1 MKVLSAPGFRRF
13 VPKIAAALCC
23 VLAWVLAQPPS
34 VAAEDRARLAA
45 RFGFDHHAISPADRD
60 GDRRIRTVAPAY
72 EQIRNW
78 VSSVGAGAGLF
89 AVDGGVVSHDICLV
103 DPRTDTVTVEP
114 APTTGERY
122 AAFTLAP
129 TTLPYADYVA
139 PMGCLPADLNEDGWQ
154 DVVVYYWGRS
164 PVLFLRTPGSAPAAA
179 GFSERELVSPPQVWN
194 TNAATIAD
202 LDGDGHLDLFFGNY
216 FPDGARVLD
225 PTAQQ
230 PELVMTDSLSD
241 GYNGGTH
248 RYFRFAGTTGGNAPD
263 VRYAEAVNPVE
274 GDSRNTG
281 WTLAAAAQDI
291 DQDGLPELYVA
302 NDFSPDQ
309 LLVNVSVP
317 GQIRF
322 RESHGERHA
331 LTPKSKV
338 VGKDSFKG
346 MGASF
351 ADLNHDGMPDILVSN
366 ITEPYALQESN
377 FAFISTGDR
386 DALRRGVAP
395 FDDRS
400 EELGLSRSGWS
411 WDVKAA
417 DFDNDGAAE
426 VMHATGFIR
435 GTTNRWPQMQ
445 EAAMSN
451 DLILGNPALWPR
463 FTEEDGLS
471 GHDPNTFFTR
481 SGGGRFI
488 DVADLVGVGTD
499 AVSRAFAVGDV
510 DGDGRLDFVVANQ
523 WAQST
528 LYRNTSQS
536 AGEFVGLRLRQP
548 AGVGTCAESNEG
560 VSRPAIGA
568 TAVLT
573 APDGTKHSQQVYP
586 ANGHNGV
593 NAPDLVFGLG
603 DVRDGPL
610 PVEVSWRDGCG
621 QRHAATVNVTPGW
634 HRILLH
640 ADGTTTV
647 EDK

>member
-1 MKVLSAPGFRRF
+1 MKVLPALRRRV

-23 VLAWVLAQPPS
+23 VLVWSLAQPPS
-34 VAAEDRARLAA
+34 VAAEDRAGLAA
-45 RFGFDHHAISPADRD
+45 RFGFDHHTISPADGV
-60 GDRRIRTVAPAY
+60 GDRRVRPVAPAY
-72 EQIRNW
+72 DRIRGW

-89 AVDGGVVSHDICLV
+89 SVDDGVVSRDICLV
-103 DPRTDTVTVEP
+103 DPRTDTVTVAP

-129 TTLPYADYVA
+129 ATLPYAGYVA
-139 PMGCLPADLNEDGWQ
+139 PMGCLPTDLNEDGWQ

-164 PVLFLRTPGSAPAAA
+164 PVLFMRMPGTAPTAA
-179 GFSERELVSPPQVWN
+179 GFSERELVAPPQIWN
-194 TNAATIAD
+194 TNAATTAD

-248 RYFRFAGTTGGNAPD
+248 RYFRFVSAVGGGTPD
-263 VRYAEAVNPVE
+263 AHYAEAVNPVDGE
-274 GDSRNTG
+274 SRTTG
-281 WTLAAAAQDI
+281 WTLAVAAQDI

-302 NDFSPDQ
+302 NDFGPDQ
-309 LLVNVSVP
+309 LLVNMSMP

-322 RESHGERHA
+322 REAHGVRHA

-338 VGKDSFKG
+338 VGSDSFKG
-346 MGASF
+346 MGVAF
-351 ADLNHDGMPDILVSN
+351 ADLNHDDISDILVSN

-377 FAFISTGDR
+377 FAFVSTGDQ

-395 FDDRS
+395 FDDHS

-411 WDVKAA
+411 WDVKTA
-417 DFDNDGAAE
+417 DFDNDGAVE

-451 DLILGNPALWPR
+451 DLILGDPALWPR
-463 FTEEDGLS
+463 FIEGDDLS
-471 GHDPNTFFTR
+471 GRDPNTFFTR
-481 SGGGRFI
+481 GSSGRFV

-510 DGDGRLDFVVANQ
+510 DSDGRLDFVVANQ

-536 AGEFVGLRLRQP
+536 SGKFVGLRLRQP
-548 AGVGTCAESNEG
+548 ADVGACAENSEG
-560 VSRPAIGA
+560 ASRAAIGA

-573 APDGTKHSQQVYP
+573 TPDGTRQSQQVYP

-593 NAPDLVFGLG
+593 NAPDLIFGLG
-603 DVRDGPL
+603 DVQDGPL
-610 PVEVSWRDGCG
+610 PVALSWRDGCG
-621 QRHAATVNVTPGW
+621 KRHTATVNATPGW
-634 HRILLH
+634 HRILLR
-640 ADGTTTV
+640 ADGTTM